1 MRTQVAALSALQ
13 PAMATAAAEIAAH
26 VAALATAPEGEEARE
41 GHDFFAMERRR
52 LLAEGCC
59 AAGLIGH
66 RAALADEEG
75 TALAALEA
83 LLPVLTSPEP
93 AEGCPSF
100 MWAGTVQNNGGCALL
115 RLFSDARLPEL
126 AAPIAPVFRFNDD
139 RYAPC
144 HQAGQGSTQHSLS
157 LLAVMT

>member
-1 MRTQVAALSALQ
+1 MAALSALQ

-26 VAALATAPEGEEARE
+26 VAALAAAPEAEARE

-66 RAALADEEG
+66 RAALADEEE

-93 AEGCPSF
+93 AESCPSF

-139 RYAPC
+139 R
-144 HQAGQGSTQHSLS
+144 
-157 LLAVMT
+157 